1 MSTTDNS
8 ELLASMASE
17 LTSTPAER
25 EAAVEPDQDDVS
37 RYAEYQA
44 RTIAGAEP
52 VHHAD
57 DAEEDA
63 EAEAE
68 TDLTGQQRVPLAAL
82 RQERQKRQ
90 QLQAQLQQ
98 LQAAAQ
104 QQDQQFR
111 AWAAQVQQQAQLAG
125 QQAQQPQAPQLP
137 QEAVD
142 FEADPVAAHAALQ
155 AKVDALQATEAQ
167 RQQMQ
172 EVAARENH
180 VRQVVAANAQAIAAE
195 VEPLEREF
203 KQTHGD
209 FDDAFT
215 HLQRVADQ
223 QIAEKYPHV
232 PAAQREFIKIMALS
246 TLHEQCK
253 ARGENPCAVL
263 YREAQRLGFKAQARA
278 VAQPAGVPRL
288 DGLSLEQI
296 ASMDDAAFDA
306 LFDSMKRGGY
316 AAPRV

>member
-125 QQAQQPQAPQLP
+125 QQAQQQATQLP
-137 QEAVD
+137 QDAVD

-180 VRQVVAANAQAIAAE
+180 VRQVVARNAQAIAAE

-203 KQTHGD
+203 KQSTPD
-209 FDDAFT
+209 FDAAFE
-215 HLQRVADQ
+215 HLARVADQ

-263 YREAQRLGFKAQARA
+263 YREAQRQGYRTRA
-278 VAQPAGVPRL
+278 AAQPAGVPRL
-288 DGLSLEQI
+288 DNLSLEQV
-296 ASMDDAAFDA
+296 AAMSDAD
-306 LFDSMKRGGY
+306 FDSLFADMQRSGY
-316 AAPRV
+316 VQPRVR